1 MSKFNFSLNDIHH
14 YDWGNLWWFE
24 YEIQI
29 GLWALKDLVTNQEEI
44 YLVKKADFLKNREKR
59 LAEIPDEYK
68 DSYAQQFF
76 EDGDRTFAELIN
88 IQRNSACL
96 SFFSFLESK
105 LIELLKMMNMEFNVQ
120 FEVPTTKVLASL
132 KVLIEKGF
140 GVSDDN
146 YNGNYDRILNQVIIR
161 NSIAHQDSF
170 IKHEKYF
177 PKREG
182 IELRG
187 LKIIISDTSY
197 LTFLIKE
204 AEDLFKELLIAVDK
218 RLTQV
223 KTKS

>member
-44 YLVKKADFLKNREKR
+44 YLVKKGDFLKNREKR

-182 IELRG
+182 IELKG

-197 LTFLIKE
+197 LTFLIKK